1 MISTR
6 RLRES
11 SGKNSF
17 PFLAT
22 QYFDEVAVI
31 FEFAAEVTPGV
42 SGAHDCLVEQLP
54 AAIRLFFYQTEQINN
69 CAGADFNAK
78 QITVRCDFMI
88 PHPGGAVKD
97 LNANVNLSKNGKIK
111 LTCGAVMCYNAR
123 EGRDEGCEKHV
134 CC

>member
-1 MISTR
+1 MISTS

-11 SGKNSF
+11 SGKNSA

-54 AAIRLFFYQTEQINN
+54 AAIRLFFYQTEQINT

-88 PHPGGAVKD
+88 QHG
-97 LNANVNLSKNGKIK
+97 NKNPI
-111 LTCGAVMCYNAR
+111 TAR
-123 EGRDEGCEKHV
+123 FIRCSQLWSVAININNSLRLFLLQIRK
-134 CC
+134 

>member
-1 MISTR
+1 MISTS

-11 SGKNSF
+11 SGKNSA

-42 SGAHDCLVEQLP
+42 SGAHDCMVEQLP

-69 CAGADFNAK
+69 
-78 QITVRCDFMI
+78 
-88 PHPGGAVKD
+88 
-97 LNANVNLSKNGKIK
+97 
-111 LTCGAVMCYNAR
+111 
-123 EGRDEGCEKHV
+123 
-134 CC
+134 